1 MCKKSRLFGPNLPIT
16 DSTYHIINKDL
27 LLAMKSKAYLIN
39 VGREALIDEGDLIP
53 VIFDSVLSY
62 P

>member
-1 MCKKSRLFGPNLPIT
+1 MVLTLPIT

-39 VGREALIDEGDLIP
+39 VP
-53 VIFDSVLSY
+53 
-62 P
+62 